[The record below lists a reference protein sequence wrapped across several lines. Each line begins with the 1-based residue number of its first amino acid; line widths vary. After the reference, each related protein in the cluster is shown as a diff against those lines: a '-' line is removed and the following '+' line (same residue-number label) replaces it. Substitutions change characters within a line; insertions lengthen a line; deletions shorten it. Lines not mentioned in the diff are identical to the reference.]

1 MFNKNLNKDMIPLIK
16 PFLPPKEHLMPKLEE
31 ILYSGYIAEGD
42 AVVEFEEKMSEIIGN
57 PYCLSVN
64 SGTAALHLSL
74 KLIGVGPGDE
84 VISTALTAEPTNTTI
99 ALTGAKV
106 IFADVDI
113 NTGLISAETI
123 ISKITNKTKAIM
135 LVHYA
140 GMVCDLDNINKLSKD
155 YNIPVIEDAAHAF
168 FSKYNNRFI
177 GNNSPYTCFSFQ
189 AIKHFTT
196 IDGGM
201 LFLKNEEEY
210 NRARK
215 LRWFGLDKKVLRLD
229 SNIKEAGLKYHM
241 NNVNAT
247 IGLVQLDYIK
257 ENVNKYIE
265 NGKFFDK
272 NLLGVK
278 DVCLLSYYKN
288 TEPSYWLYTLKVER
302 RDDFIKMMKDNNIT
316 ASPLHLRNDRHS
328 VFNAVK
334 GVTPNLDLFY
344 NSFVHI
350 PCGWWLNEN
359 DRIKIVECIKKGW

>member
-1 MFNKNLNKDMIPLIK
+1 MIPLIK
-16 PFLPPKEHLMPKLEE
+16 PFLPPREHLMPKLEE

-42 AVVEFEEKMSEIIGN
+42 AVIEFEKKMAEIIGN

-74 KLIGVGPGDE
+74 KLIGVGLGDE

-99 ALTGAKV
+99 AITGAKV
-106 IFADVDI
+106 IFADVDV
-113 NTGLISAETI
+113 NTGLINAETI
-123 ISKITNKTKAIM
+123 ISKITEKTKAIM

-140 GMVCDLDNINKLSKD
+140 GMVCDMDNINKLSKK

-201 LFLKNEEEY
+201 LFLKNKEEY
-210 NRARK
+210 DRARK
-215 LRWFGLDKKVLRLD
+215 LRWFGLDKKVSRLNSD
-229 SNIKEAGLKYHM
+229 IKEAGLKYHM

-247 IGLVQLDYIK
+247 IGLVQLDYFK
-257 ENVNKYIE
+257 ENINKYIE
-265 NGKFFDK
+265 NGKFFDE
-272 NLLGVK
+272 NLKDIK
-278 DVCLLSYYKN
+278 DVSLLPYSKN

-302 RDDFIKMMKDNNIT
+302 RENFIKMMKDNNI
-316 ASPLHLRNDRHS
+316 AVSPLHLRNDRHS
-328 VFNAVK
+328 VFNSGK
-334 GVTPNLDLFY
+334 GETPNLDSFY
-344 NSFVHI
+344 NKYVHI
-350 PCGWWLNEN
+350 PCGWWLSKN
-359 DRIKIVECIKKGW
+359 DRNKIIKCIKKGW